1 MYDRFLRFRRQNQ
14 APQRSPDPESNQLQ
28 EWTIPRSMNRP
39 LTDIQCVTAASSSV
53 DKALLI
59 LAEIQKT
66 NKRCDNK
73 KTAGLENLREALQD
87 LKQKLIGI
95 DRDLLRRDR
104 HQARA
109 MFLRLDRDFRL
120 DVTEPLKT
128 ALLDKVLP
136 ACPRIIFAV
145 ENILEDG
152 NDVVRKLAA
161 KAVEEDSDECKI
173 SETADEMT

>member
-1 MYDRFLRFRRQNQ
+1 MDNTAFDEQAFDRH
-14 APQRSPDPESNQLQ
+14 P
-28 EWTIPRSMNRP
+28 
-39 LTDIQCVTAASSSV
+39 
-53 DKALLI
+53 
-59 LAEIQKT
+59 KT
-66 NKRCDNK
+66 NQRCDK
-73 KTAGLENLREALQD
+73 KKIAELENFREALQD

-136 ACPRIIFAV
+136 ACSRIILAV
-145 ENILEDG
+145 EDILEDG
-152 NDVVRKLAA
+152 NAVVRTLAS

-173 SETADEMT
+173 SEAADGMN